1 MCLLLYDHQA
11 AWVLIPIDTRNVM
24 ARQNSSCNLGR
35 KEHWMK
41 WPWTPR
47 VWDQDY
53 ALPGYRTSRCE
64 HGVITFPS
72 CWSVLMTNSHLK
84 DVFMLLPSVNSAQWT
99 HREVVLRYTRDK
111 FWDMFS
117 CEVIEKNKE
126 GKKKKLSWRLA
137 FIYISPHIFPED
149 FNILV
154 LETKTEI
161 YEFCR
166 MNTWSHN
173 TCHCEV
179 VSDFFPT
186 EAVWAE
192 SAWQR
197 VSSWC
202 GSAGVTLMRA
212 QTLVPVWDSPT
223 LWVWAQSLCYYWNVS
238 RMLN

>member
-1 MCLLLYDHQA
+1 MSWHAKILHVTWEGKSIEWDDHGHPESGTKTMPYLDTGQA
-11 AWVLIPIDTRNVM
+11 GVSM
-24 ARQNSSCNLGR
+24 ASTLFHPVGLS
-35 KEHWMK
+35 
-41 WPWTPR
+41 
-47 VWDQDY
+47 
-53 ALPGYRTSRCE
+53 
-64 HGVITFPS
+64 
-72 CWSVLMTNSHLK
+72 LMIKSHLK
-84 DVFMLLPSVNSAQWT
+84 DVFMLFPSVNSAQWT
-99 HREVVLRYTRDK
+99 QRKVVLRYTRDK

-117 CEVIEKNKE
+117 CEVIEKIREEKE
-126 GKKKKLSWRLA
+126 TWRLA
-137 FIYISPHIFPED
+137 FIYRSPHIFPED
-149 FNILV
+149 FNILM

-166 MNTWSHN
+166 MNPWSHN

-186 EAVWAE
+186 EAVRAE

-212 QTLVPVWDSPT
+212 QTPVPVWDSPT